1 MRGNYTNLID
11 LIDYLKLKNSN
22 IKFDYISNSYLSYS
36 IGDNQ
41 YEITFKNNQYKIEV
55 YIHEDDEELYATY
68 FVNSIQKVLN
78 YI

>member
-1 MRGNYTNLID
+1 MRGNYTNLMDIS
-11 LIDYLKLKNSN
+11 DYLKLKNSN
-22 IKFDYISNSYLSYS
+22 IKFNYISDTYLSYS

-41 YEITFKNNQYKIEV
+41 YEITFKNNQYIIEV

-68 FVNSIQKVLN
+68 FANSIQKVLN